1 MIFISLIKFG
11 KKAKDVAELGN
22 KILKNPPKG
31 IKMISIYWT
40 LGRFDSVWIY
50 EAPSEKEA
58 MRLGIAI
65 GEVARSQTMVAI
77 SREDALK
84 LLD

>member
-11 KKAKDVAELGN
+11 KKAKDVVELGN

-31 IKMISIYWT
+31 VKMISTYWT

-58 MRLGIAI
+58 MRLGVAI
-65 GEVARSQTMVAI
+65 GEVARSQTMVALP
-77 SREDALK
+77 REEALK

>member
-1 MIFISLIKFG
+1 MIFISLIKF
-11 KKAKDVAELGN
+11 KNKAKDVVDTGN

-31 IKMISIYWT
+31 IKVISTYWT

-58 MRLGIAI
+58 MKLGISI
-65 GEVARSQTMVAI
+65 GEVASSQTMVAVP
-77 SREDALK
+77 REQALA

>member
-11 KKAKDVAELGN
+11 KKAKDVVELGN

-31 IKMISIYWT
+31 VKMISTYWT

-58 MRLGIAI
+58 MKLGVAI
-65 GEVARSQTMVAI
+65 GEVARSQTMVALP
-77 SREDALK
+77 REEALK